1 MAKPKKPNLTGV
13 LREIDKALDRATAQ
27 FLTNTRSKLSAASP
41 VLTGR
46 LASSWNIGRNQ
57 PDLEPPPESPWD
69 KKKPGD
75 APTIKRKPFGG
86 PITYGGN
93 WFISSNLPYTQ
104 RAAYDPYN
112 GRRGGGDWFTRIEN
126 NLTKDAERIFTREL
140 AKIP

>member
-1 MAKPKKPNLTGV
+1 M
-13 LREIDKALDRATAQ
+13 
-27 FLTNTRSKLSAASP
+27 
-41 VLTGR
+41 LTGR

-57 PDLEPPPESPWD
+57 PDLSAPPVREALGP
-69 KKKPGD
+69 
-75 APTIKRKPFGG
+75 IQLKPFGG

-126 NLTKDAERIFTREL
+126 NMTKDADRIFQREL
-140 AKIP
+140 SKVK